1 MIAHTF
7 EHWDQTL
14 ENVGKGSLLEKTPST
29 NSIITNN
36 KNVILDKR
44 KQKTNKTYIIEI
56 NKFNCHPSKPL
67 LK

>member
-1 MIAHTF
+1 MIAHAF
-7 EHWDQTL
+7 EHWGQTL

-44 KQKTNKTYIIEI
+44 KQKTNKTSIIEI
-56 NKFNCHPSKPL
+56 NKFNCRPSK
-67 LK
+67 